1 MSVETPIKNLEV
13 SIDEL
18 KRSVKDIQHRRT
30 RNKIEKTIAEL
41 EEAKEKLR
49 NPQIQNRSFK
59 SLYFVIIPFVVI
71 FAFLGVYYFG
81 NIGRSNSSND

>member
-1 MSVETPIKNLEV
+1 MSVETPIKNLEA

-49 NPQIQNRSFK
+49 NPQLQSRSFK

-81 NIGRSNSSND
+81 NFGKRND